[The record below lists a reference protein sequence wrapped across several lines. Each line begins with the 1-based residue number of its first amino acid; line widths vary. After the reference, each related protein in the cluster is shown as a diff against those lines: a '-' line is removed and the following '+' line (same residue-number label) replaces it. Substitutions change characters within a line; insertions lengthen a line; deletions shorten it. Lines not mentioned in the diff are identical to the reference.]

1 MMKNNPQSGFTLIE
15 VLIAA
20 TILFAVI
27 AIVSQTYRGATIA
40 TQKATRSVA
49 LLGTVPLL
57 LDTIE
62 FRLKQADINRVIS
75 DEGILDE
82 FRFKW
87 TANVIKRAP
96 PAAQMSPEDGEVMV
110 FNDRFYLWN
119 VVLSVTNEEYSQ
131 TFEFES
137 LTWDQQ

>member
-40 TQKATRSVA
+40 TEKATRSVA

-62 FRLKQADINRVIS
+62 FRLKQADTNLVIN
-75 DEGILDE
+75 DEGVLDE
-82 FRFKW
+82 FQFTW
-87 TANVIKRAP
+87 TAQVVKTAP
-96 PAAQMSPEDGEVMV
+96 PPAMFSPEDDEFMT

-119 VVLSVTNEEYSQ
+119 VVLTVTNEEYSQ

-137 LTWDQQ
+137 LSWN